1 MKKRVVI
8 TGLGVV
14 SPNGVGIHEFTNAIK
29 NGVSGIRYFP
39 ELRDLDFSCQLGAMP
54 SISEEK
60 KREYLSDLQLR
71 NFNSSGILY
80 GVIAGMDALKEAE
93 IAPRN
98 KDEAPLWDLGI
109 VFGCG
114 ISGVEKFRE
123 AIYKIDDKKVR
134 RLGSNSVAQTMT
146 SGVSAYLGGLIGA
159 GNWVTSNS
167 AACAT
172 GTEALLMGYEH
183 IANGKATYMLCGS
196 TGDSGPYIWGGFD
209 AMKVTTYKHNETPKN
224 VAGPM
229 SVDASGFVPG
239 SGAGAY
245 VLESLE
251 NAQKRGAKI
260 YAEILGGAVNNGGQ
274 RGGGSMTAPNSSAV
288 QKCIEAAMKS
298 SNITASEIDYIN
310 GHLTG
315 TIKDFDEIENWSIA
329 LDRKGEDF
337 PYINS
342 LKGMVGHCLSASGSI
357 EIVSAV
363 LQLYHGFIFPNVN
376 CQKLNPKIETLISPE
391 KIVMKTLQ
399 KPLETIVK
407 ASFGFGDVNACA
419 IFKKNYQHDFGKNI

>member
-1 MKKRVVI
+1 
-8 TGLGVV
+8 
-14 SPNGVGIHEFTNAIK
+14 
-29 NGVSGIRYFP
+29 
-39 ELRDLDFSCQLGAMP
+39 LRDLNFSCQLGGMP
-54 SISEEK
+54 IISEEK
-60 KREYLSDLQLR
+60 KREYLSELQLR

-80 GVIAGMDALKEAE
+80 GIIAGMDALKDAQLQP
-93 IAPRN
+93 A
-98 KDEAPLWDLGI
+98 KHDEEPLWDLGI
-109 VFGCG
+109 IFGSG
-114 ISGVEKFRE
+114 TSGVEKFRE

-167 AACAT
+167 AACAS

-224 VAGPM
+224 VGGPM
-229 SVDASGFVPG
+229 SADASGFVPG

-274 RGGGSMTAPNSSAV
+274 RRDGSMTAPSAIAV
-288 QKCIEAAMKS
+288 QKCIRTALHN
-298 SNITASEIDYIN
+298 SNASANEIDYVN
-310 GHLTG
+310 GHLTA
-315 TIKDFDEIENWSIA
+315 TIKDPDEIENWSLA
-329 LDRKGEDF
+329 LNREGSDF

-342 LKGMVGHCLSASGSI
+342 LKGMVGHCLAASGSI
-357 EIVSAV
+357 EIVSTI
-363 LQLYHGFIFPNVN
+363 LQLHENFIFPNIN
-376 CQKLNPKIETLISPE
+376 CNTVHAKITSVIPEE
-391 KIVMKTLQ
+391 KIPRQCLSKQLKT
-399 KPLETIVK
+399 VAK

-419 IFKKNYQHDFGKNI
+419 IFKKI